1 MIRRH
6 VHELS
11 NIELD
16 WLACD
21 ADGFVALFSS
31 AGFGPVPEE
40 LPAMVEAIDA
50 ALDRIKALPL
60 TGDEASADT
69 TDPDEWTAAAQRGFF
84 AFDWAH
90 DHDRYEI
97 EALPKRP
104 LRLDQIQD
112 EVIREIVSRVRI
124 PVRFSHVRWV
134 DWDDAGNL
142 SSGAEP

>member
-6 VHELS
+6 VHAFS
-11 NIELD
+11 NLEFD
-16 WLACD
+16 WLASD

-40 LPAMVEAIDA
+40 LPPQVDAIDQ
-50 ALDRIKALPL
+50 ALDRMKALPL
-60 TGDEASADT
+60 TSDETPADAAE
-69 TDPDEWTAAAQRGFF
+69 PDEWVAAAQRGFF

-97 EALPKRP
+97 EAMPKRP
-104 LRLDQIQD
+104 LRLDAIQD
-112 EVIREIVSRVRI
+112 EAIREMVSRVRI
-124 PVRFSHVRWV
+124 PVRFSHLRWV
-134 DWDDAGNL
+134 DWDDVGNL